1 MNVKRFAP
9 ICVAVMLA
17 MVVGAVAHA
26 QMSADISLSGRRA
39 YLRDSLSG
47 RGPATKHS
55 LSGAL
60 PASEMRLFRRGPA
73 SKTRLSSRG
82 VGRAPLTS
90 RKPNI
95 SLKLGDQ
102 FPSPKYD

>member
-1 MNVKRFAP
+1 MKKLAP
-9 ICVAVMLA
+9 ICVAVVVA
-17 MVVGAVAHA
+17 MIVGAVAHA
-26 QMSADISLSGRRA
+26 QMSADIALSGRRA

-47 RGPATKHS
+47 RGPASKVS
-55 LSGAL
+55 LAGAL

-73 SKTRLSSRG
+73 SKIRLSGRG
-82 VGRAPLTS
+82 AGCAPLTS

-95 SLKLGDQ
+95 SLKLGGQ

>member
-1 MNVKRFAP
+1 MQRLVP

-17 MVVGAVAHA
+17 TMVGAVAHA
-26 QMSADISLSGRRA
+26 QMSADISVSGRRA
-39 YLRDSLSG
+39 YVRDSLSV

-55 LSGAL
+55 LSAAL
-60 PASEMRLFRRGPA
+60 PASEMRLFRRAPA
-73 SKTRLSSRG
+73 SKIRLLNRG
-82 VGRAPLTS
+82 VARAPLTS

-95 SLKLGDQ
+95 SLKLSNQ